1 MGVLESSLEHDVFE
15 GVLVV
20 LLPGFV
26 EVVHIE
32 LGEDGGTCLTKEV

>member
-1 MGVLESSLEHDVFE
+1 VEILEASLEHDVFE

-20 LLPGFV
+20 LLACFV

-32 LGEDGGTCLTKEV
+32 LGEHRGT